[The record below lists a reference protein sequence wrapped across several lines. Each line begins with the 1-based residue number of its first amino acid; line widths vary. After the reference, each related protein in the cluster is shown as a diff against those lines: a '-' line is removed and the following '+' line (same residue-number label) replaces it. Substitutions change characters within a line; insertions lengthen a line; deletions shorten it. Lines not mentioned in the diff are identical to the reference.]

1 MNTLLS
7 IRDPAVDHV
16 QNVNVLINT
25 LMNTKVIKYNS
36 V

>member
-7 IRDPAVDHV
+7 IRDSALDHV
-16 QNVNVLINT
+16 QNVNILINT

-36 V
+36 L